1 MPVLEGASAEKKETQ
16 MKKTQVV
23 LLDDIDG
30 TEAEETVSFSFKGVS
45 YELDLSSA
53 NAAAMAEDLEKWIK
67 PARRVGGR
75 TTTRSARSPKAKA
88 SSRAGEIRA
97 WAQGQGLEVNERGR
111 IPAEIVAAFEAAQA

>member
-1 MPVLEGASAEKKETQ
+1 

-75 TTTRSARSPKAKA
+75 TTTRSARSPKAKS

>member
-75 TTTRSARSPKAKA
+75 TTTRSARSSKPQGP
-88 SSRAGEIRA
+88 SRAGEIRA